1 MLPYPGA
8 DKTSGLIYFDCFWKA
23 DFILALLIAFVPV
36 SHGGDSQLELISHLL
51 GLSTLVLASQST
63 HLTTSYKGALTPS
76 LLVGLP
82 FNSPSIQN

>member
-36 SHGGDSQLELISHLL
+36 SHGGDNQLELNPVIYWGYLR
-51 GLSTLVLASQST
+51 
-63 HLTTSYKGALTPS
+63 
-76 LLVGLP
+76 
-82 FNSPSIQN
+82 